1 MMSDVCESESG
12 LGFEP
17 PSVQEHL
24 GVLNEDPIE
33 LQFNHSGYLFLAS
46 EASAHI
52 MEENYAIQKWASFA
66 N

>member
-1 MMSDVCESESG
+1 MCGSG
-12 LGFEP
+12 LGFDS

-24 GVLNEDPIE
+24 GMLNEEPID

-52 MEENYAIQKWASFA
+52 MEKNYAVQK
-66 N
+66 